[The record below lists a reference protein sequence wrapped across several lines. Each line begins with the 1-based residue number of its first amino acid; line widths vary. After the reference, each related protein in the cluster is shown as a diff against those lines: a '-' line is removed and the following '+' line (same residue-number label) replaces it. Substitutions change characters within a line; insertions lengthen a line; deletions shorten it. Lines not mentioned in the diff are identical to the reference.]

1 MSDSKYVI
9 RRSSIPGGLW
19 KDRKPRLKTL
29 DVELTERC
37 NNNCIHC
44 NINLPRGDPDARSRE
59 MVTETLS
66 KILTEAADLGCLK
79 VRFTGGEPLIRP
91 DFAELY
97 HYARKLGLRVLI
109 FTNATLI
116 TPELADLWGEIPPL
130 ERIEVTIYGMSAR
143 SCDAVT
149 GIKGSYRAMM
159 HGINLLLE
167 RNVPF
172 APKWVS
178 LPQNAAEEDDYS
190 AWAASIPGMNDTPLK
205 TVVLDLRGRRDSEVK
220 NSLINK
226 LRWSPEEVIRRYNLD
241 DGDAVSEAY
250 AFCQRFAGAR
260 GDRLFTCGAG
270 EGTGCVDAYGNFQLC
285 MLLRHPETVYD
296 LSKGSLEDALMNFF
310 PEVRRKTA
318 TDPDYMRHC
327 ARCLLKGLCDQ
338 CPAKS
343 WMEHGTLDTPVE
355 YLCRIAH
362 IYAERIGLLA
372 EGEKGWEVENQRER
386 LKVKPILTH
395 RRGIITKRK

>member
-1 MSDSKYVI
+1 MSDSRYVI

-29 DVELTERC
+29 DIELTERC

-44 NINLPRGDPDARSRE
+44 NINLPRDDPDAFSRE
-59 MVTETLS
+59 MVTETVK

-79 VRFTGGEPLIRP
+79 VRFTGGEPLLRP

-116 TPELADLWGEIPPL
+116 TPELADLWAEIPPL

-167 RNVPF
+167 RSVPF

-205 TVVLDLRGRRDSEVK
+205 TVVFDLRGRRDSEAK

-226 LRWSPEEVIRRYNLD
+226 LRWSPEEVVRRYNLD
-241 DGDAVSEAY
+241 DGDAVSKAY

-296 LSKGSLEDALMNFF
+296 LNKGSLEDALMNFF

-318 TDPDYMRHC
+318 TDPDYLRRC

-372 EGEKGWEVENQRER
+372 KGEKGWEVENQRER
-386 LKVKPILTH
+386 LKVTPILTPD
-395 RRGIITKRK
+395 